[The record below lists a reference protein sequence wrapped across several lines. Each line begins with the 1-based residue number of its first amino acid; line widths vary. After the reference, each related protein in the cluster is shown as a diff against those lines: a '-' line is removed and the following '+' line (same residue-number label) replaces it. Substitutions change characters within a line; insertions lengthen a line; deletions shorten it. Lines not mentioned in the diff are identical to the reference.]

1 MHTIKDK
8 QIETLARLM
17 AEYQERTDL
26 TPGQAEL
33 IRTLACV
40 LVEEEDLQ
48 GYCNT
53 YGTCYTMTT
62 KSGDQMNRMRPEWQQ
77 LKEARHRKQI
87 IITRLE
93 NWIGEGKAPV
103 DETAEY
109 FS

>member
-1 MHTIKDK
+1 M
-8 QIETLARLM
+8 
-17 AEYQERTDL
+17 
-26 TPGQAEL
+26 
-33 IRTLACV
+33 

-48 GYCNT
+48 GYGNT
-53 YGTCYTMTT
+53 DGTSYRMTT
-62 KSGDQMNRMRPEWQQ
+62 KSGDQMNRMRPECEQR
-77 LKEARHRKQI
+77 KEARHRKKI